1 MREVIRASIRKPVA
15 TLVWGIVLVLFGAL
29 AMSRMPIQLTPTLE
43 APRITITTAWPGAT
57 PAEIERDIIVRQ
69 EEQLEDLEQLVRMES
84 ACFDGLASITLTF
97 PVGTELEI
105 ALMRAANRLQQVRG
119 MPLDADEPVLETT
132 GSDHN
137 NVAWF
142 MLTPSGDQAIT
153 ERDLRELGPLM
164 HDIARPRLER
174 VKGVSQ
180 VSAFGARTLEMH
192 VRVDSRKL
200 AARGITL
207 AQLEDALSRDN
218 RDWGAGDYSDGK
230 RRWKVRSL
238 GAYHSPEQLEEVV
251 VGLRQGVPV
260 RLGDVADVELG
271 QGKREQAGFYLEE
284 PTIGVSV
291 AKKPGT
297 NVLQVME
304 GLRAA
309 VEELNRGPL
318 AEAGVRLEQSY
329 DETEYIDRAIVLVR
343 QSLLIG
349 GVLAVCMLLIFLRSA
364 ATTFLVSV
372 AIPVSLIA
380 TFTILWLTGRTLNVV
395 SLAGLAFAVGMVVDN
410 SIVVIENIYRHRQM
424 GKSRR
429 RSAMEG
435 THEVWGA
442 VMASTLTTVAV
453 FLPIAFIQGEVG
465 QLFRDLAVAISSSVL
480 FSMLVAL
487 TLIPSLSSKL
497 LEVPADSLQQP
508 GQRGPMLGKRI
519 ADGISHTVYRLCG
532 STWARWAVVLG
543 VTVGAVLLTWG
554 LAPPLEYLPKGNRNF
569 VYGAVVVPGDY
580 NIEQTVA
587 LREPFVERLKPLW
600 TADEAKGHSMAGG
613 GLRSFYYVAFPG
625 GAIFGLRARDPDRAA
640 ELVDEV
646 ATIGKVLP
654 GARAF
659 AAQRS
664 IFENSVARG
673 RNIDIA
679 LTGPELPRL
688 MELARQVME
697 KAEQALPGA
706 QIRPS
711 TQLEIGSPE
720 VRVLPDRFRLAQV
733 GARVRDIGL
742 ATSAAVDG
750 AWVGHYVHEGR
761 ELDLKLIDAG
771 LIGHQGA
778 PPLEEVPVPTP
789 SGDLVA
795 LGSLARVIP
804 AKAPSEIH
812 RLDRQRTVQILVEP
826 PQELALAEAMA
837 LVERK
842 VVEPLKESGTLG
854 EAYSARLS
862 GSSDSLTEMVGSMS
876 WIFALAVV
884 LTFLLMAALF
894 ESFLYPFIILWTV
907 PLATL
912 GGVVGLGVLS
922 LFQTQ
927 GLDVLTMLGFVILV
941 GTVVNNAILLVHQAL
956 VHLRQ
961 DDMSARDAVTAA
973 ARNRVRPIFM
983 SVTTSVFGMLPLVL
997 FPGAGSELY
1006 RGLGSVVVGGLLVS
1020 TFLTLFVIPCLLSL
1034 VLDWRQGV
1042 LLRWRQSVGR
1052 RGEESSRFDL
1062 ARPIVD
1068 KGSGTFAAADPSGTI
1083 DL

>member
-43 APRITITTAWPGAT
+43 APRITVTTAWPGAT
-57 PAEIERDIIVRQ
+57 PAEIERDIVVRQ
-69 EEQLEDLEQLVRMES
+69 EEQLEDLEQLLRMES
-84 ACFDGLASITLTF
+84 TCSDGLATITLTF
-97 PVGTELEI
+97 PVGTHLEF

-132 GSDHN
+132 GSDN
-137 NVAWF
+137 NSVAWF
-142 MLTPSGDQAIT
+142 MLTPNEGYAGEDVGLSG
-153 ERDLRELGPLM
+153 LGPLM
-164 HDIARPRLER
+164 NDLARPRLER
-174 VKGVSQ
+174 VEGVSQ
-180 VSAFGARTLEMH
+180 VHVFGARTLEMQ
-192 VRVDSRKL
+192 VRVDSHKL

-207 AQLEDALSRDN
+207 AQLEDALRQDN
-218 RDWGAGDYSDGK
+218 RDWGAGDFSDGK

-238 GAYHSPEQLEEVV
+238 GAYHRPEELEEVV
-251 VGLRQGVPV
+251 IGLRQGVPV
-260 RLGDVADVELG
+260 RLGDVAEVELG
-271 QGKREQAGFYLEE
+271 QGELKEAGFYLEE
-284 PTIGVSV
+284 PTIGISV
-291 AKKPGT
+291 GKKPGT
-297 NVLQVME
+297 NVLQVMS
-304 GLRAA
+304 GLRSA
-309 VEELNRGPL
+309 VDELNRGPL
-318 AEAGVRLEQSY
+318 ARAGVHLEQSY
-329 DETEYIDRAIVLVR
+329 DETEYIDRAIDLVR

-349 GVLAVCMLLIFLRSA
+349 GILAVVMLLLFLRSGT
-364 ATTFLVSV
+364 TTFLVSV

-380 TFTILWLTGRTLNVV
+380 TFSILWLTGRTLNVI

-435 THEVWGA
+435 ASEVWGA
-442 VMASTLTTVAV
+442 VVASTLTTVAV
-453 FLPIAFIQGEVG
+453 FLPIAFVPGEVG

-480 FSMLVAL
+480 LSMLVAM
-487 TLIPSLSSKL
+487 TLIPSLSAKL
-497 LEVPADSLQQP
+497 LEVPAHGARQSE
-508 GQRGPMLGKRI
+508 RWGPKFGKRI

-532 STWARWAVVLG
+532 SIWARVGVVLG
-543 VTVGAVLLTWG
+543 ATAAAVLLTWG

-569 VYGAVVVPGDY
+569 VYGVVVVPGDY

-587 LREPFVERLKPLW
+587 LREPFIERLRPMWK
-600 TADEAKGHSMAGG
+600 AGEAEARSMPGG

-640 ELVDEV
+640 ELVNEIAALDE
-646 ATIGKVLP
+646 VLP
-654 GARAF
+654 GAHAF

-664 IFENSVARG
+664 IFENSIARG

-679 LTGPELPRL
+679 LTGPELPEL
-688 MELARQVME
+688 MDLARRVME
-697 KAEQALPGA
+697 MAEQALPDA

-720 VRVLPDRFRLAQV
+720 VQVVPDRFRLAQLGV
-733 GARVRDIGL
+733 GTRDIGL

-750 AWVGHYVHEGR
+750 AWVGHYIHDGR
-761 ELDLKLIDAG
+761 ELDLKLIDSNLAG
-771 LIGHQGA
+771 AGGA
-778 PPLEEVPVPTP
+778 PPIEEVAVPTP
-789 SGDLVA
+789 SGDLIT
-795 LGSLARVIP
+795 LGSLARVVSS
-804 AKAPSEIH
+804 KAPGEIH
-812 RLDRQRTVQILVEP
+812 RLDRQRTVQIFIEP
-826 PQELALAEAMA
+826 SQETALADAIA
-837 LVERK
+837 LVDRK
-842 VVEPLKESGTLG
+842 VIEPLRTSGALG
-854 EAYSARLS
+854 GAYNARLS
-862 GSSDSLTEMVGSMS
+862 GSSDSLTAMVGSMT

-894 ESFLYPFIILWTV
+894 ESFLYPFVILWTV

-912 GGVVGLGVLS
+912 GGVVGLGILG

-927 GLDVLTMLGFVILV
+927 RLDVLTMLGFVILV

-956 VHLRQ
+956 IHLRQ
-961 DDMSARDAVTAA
+961 DDMSIRDAVTAS

-1006 RGLGSVVVGGLLVS
+1006 RGLGSVVVGGLVVS
-1020 TFLTLFVIPCLLSL
+1020 TMLTLFLIPCLLSL
-1034 VLDWRQGV
+1034 VLDWRQG
-1042 LLRWRQSVGR
+1042 LLARWRQSVGD
-1052 RGEESSRFDL
+1052 RGEDSSRFDIS
-1062 ARPIVD
+1062 RPIVD
-1068 KGSGTFAAADPSGTI
+1068 KGSGTFAAAEPSGTI

>member
-29 AMSRMPIQLTPTLE
+29 AMFRMPIQLTPTLE
-43 APRITITTAWPGAT
+43 APRITVTTAWPGAT

-84 ACFDGLASITLTF
+84 SSFDGLAAITLTF
-97 PVGTELEI
+97 PVGTDLDF
-105 ALMRAANRLQQVRG
+105 ALMRAATRLQQVRG
-119 MPLDADEPVLETT
+119 MPLDADEPVIETT
-132 GSDHN
+132 GSDHDR
-137 NVAWF
+137 VAWF
-142 MLTPSGDQAIT
+142 MLTPNGDSAET
-153 ERDLRELGPLM
+153 ALGLSRLGPLM
-164 HDIARPRLER
+164 HDIARPRFER
-174 VKGVSQ
+174 VEGVSQ
-180 VSAFGARTLEMH
+180 VQVFGARALEMQ

-207 AQLEDALSRDN
+207 AQLADALGRDN

-238 GAYHSPEQLEEVV
+238 GAYHSPEELEEAVI
-251 VGLRQGVPV
+251 GLRQGVPV
-260 RLGDVADVELG
+260 RLGDVADVELS
-271 QGKREQAGFYLEE
+271 QGELGQAGFYLDE
-284 PTIGVSV
+284 PTIGVSI

-304 GLRAA
+304 GLRVA
-309 VEELNRGPL
+309 VDELNRGPL
-318 AEAGVRLEQSY
+318 AEVGVRLEQSY

-380 TFTILWLTGRTLNVV
+380 TFSILWLTGRTLNVV
-395 SLAGLAFAVGMVVDN
+395 TLAGLAFAVGMVVDN

-435 THEVWGA
+435 TSEVWGA
-442 VMASTLTTVAV
+442 VVASTLTTVAV

-497 LEVPADSLQQP
+497 LEVPTQNHRQP
-508 GQRGPMLGKRI
+508 GRGPMLGKRI

-532 STWARWAVVLG
+532 SMWVRLAVVLG
-543 VTVGAVLLTWG
+543 VTVSAVLLTWG
-554 LAPPLEYLPKGNRNF
+554 LTPPLEYLPKGNRNF
-569 VYGAVVVPGDY
+569 VYGVVVVPGDY

-587 LREPFVERLKPLW
+587 LREPFVERLRPLW
-600 TADEAKGHSMAGG
+600 TAEEAKARSMAGG

-646 ATIGKVLP
+646 AAIGKVLP

-659 AAQRS
+659 ASQRS
-664 IFENSVARG
+664 IFDNSIARG

-679 LTGPELPRL
+679 LTGPDLPRL
-688 MELARQVME
+688 MELARQVMA
-697 KAEQALPGA
+697 KAEAALPEA

-720 VRVLPDRFRLAQV
+720 IRVSPDRFRLAQL
-733 GARVRDIGL
+733 GIQSRDIGL

-750 AWVGHYVHEGR
+750 AWVGRYIHEGR

-771 LIGHQGA
+771 LIGHEGV

-789 SGDLVA
+789 SGDLVT
-795 LGSLARVIP
+795 LGSLAEVIP

-812 RLDRQRTVQILVEP
+812 RLDRQRTVQIFVEP
-826 PQELALAEAMA
+826 PPETALAEAMA
-837 LVERK
+837 LIQEE
-842 VVEPLKESGTLG
+842 VVEPMRESGALG
-854 EAYSARLS
+854 ETYAARLS

-894 ESFLYPFIILWTV
+894 ESFLYPFIIMWTV

-912 GGVVGLGVLS
+912 GGVIGLGALS
-922 LFQTQ
+922 LFQHQ

-956 VHLRQ
+956 IHLRQ

-1020 TFLTLFVIPCLLSL
+1020 TVLTLFVIPCLLSL
-1034 VLDWRQGV
+1034 VLDWRRGM